1 MAERAFYW
9 IPEKTSPQSAKPTGE
24 VFFFEI
30 YGMFSH
36 IAGACSVPRQNLNL
50 TVSADGFRIYLSGR
64 F

>member
-1 MAERAFYW
+1 LETR
-9 IPEKTSPQSAKPTGE
+9 KTLSAVGKPAGE

-50 TVSADGFRIYLSGR
+50 TVSANGFRI
-64 F
+64 